1 MLIIVTSANV
11 LNLIAGD
18 NVFINNAG
26 KFTDSYIIR
35 KVEPTDLANVS
46 GTGKILV
53 SGFYSALVF
62 QNTLT
67 VNGAVTDSPNVT
79 LSGSLNGIQE
89 GMLVSGTGVTAGTT
103 ISEITSA
110 SNITLSANANISN
123 SATLTFT
130 DDVFGQADLVDS
142 GLTVTLREAHDP

>member
-1 MLIIVTSANV
+1 MLLQIVP
-11 LNLIAGD
+11 D
-18 NVFINNAG
+18 
-26 KFTDSYIIR
+26 
-35 KVEPTDLANVS
+35 
-46 GTGKILV
+46 
-53 SGFYSALVF
+53 
-62 QNTLT
+62 
-67 VNGAVTDSPNVT
+67 VT

-130 DDVFGQADLVDS
+130 DDVFGQADLVDN
-142 GLTVTLREAHDP
+142 GLTVTLREAHDPDTTGNAKIVGTYYN